1 MDFTILYVILA
12 CVGVVGLIILIT
24 WLLKKINVDVDDVV
38 IILDPTETII
48 QFAKVVLIDMGISEK
63 EVTFYTDVCIDTLEY
78 LKVIPEDVG
87 KETRISEGI
96 EYARETLE
104 AFDIELTPSRIQII
118 EILIPALWNL
128 YYAVKATQT
137 KVEIEK

>member
-24 WLLKKINVDVDDVV
+24 WLLKKINVDVDDIV

-118 EILIPALWNL
+118 ETLIPALWNL

>member
-48 QFAKVVLIDMGISEK
+48 KFAKVVLIDMGISEK

-118 EILIPALWNL
+118 ETLIPALWNL